1 MATKKA
7 AAAKKPAE
15 TKKAAVKKETVK
27 EVVKETVT
35 EAAETEAKKT
45 TRAKKP
51 VVYVQAQGAEYS
63 IDEIVKKA
71 KEAFKAEG
79 HEVAAAEMNI
89 YVKPEEKMA
98 YYVVNGEIGGK
109 IEL

>member
-1 MATKKA
+1 M
-7 AAAKKPAE
+7 
-15 TKKAAVKKETVK
+15 
-27 EVVKETVT
+27 
-35 EAAETEAKKT
+35 
-45 TRAKKP
+45 
-51 VVYVQAQGAEYS
+51 
-63 IDEIVKKA
+63 KKA